1 MIYSGDKIRQISL
14 ILPNMSGVNAKKI
27 KSTFELFLVLKKFL
41 RENWAAVF

>member
-1 MIYSGDKIRQISL
+1 
-14 ILPNMSGVNAKKI
+14 MSVVNAKKI